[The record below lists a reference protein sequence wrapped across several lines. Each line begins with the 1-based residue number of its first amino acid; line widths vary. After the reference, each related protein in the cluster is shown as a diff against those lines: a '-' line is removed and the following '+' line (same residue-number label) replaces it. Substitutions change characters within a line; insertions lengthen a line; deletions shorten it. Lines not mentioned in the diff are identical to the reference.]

1 MRKPTRNKLV
11 IDVFVFALVFCLTAR
26 PVLNAADPEASASRR
41 SGSLAENLF
50 DYANNLGRAL
60 HERSLEER
68 SVNDYRTA
76 LDAYGQVIRLNTDNH
91 YSAESLARRAELQ
104 REMADATGDSGLYH
118 QAIESYRRVIID
130 HPQSAFVGDA
140 IISIAQIY
148 EESLQDLDGAAT
160 AYRELIRYFPDSVL
174 AREARAVLARFEAQL
189 QHRAVDVTV
198 SAERV
203 RTANLANE
211 FIGAPQLTNVRSFS
225 GPDYARV
232 VIDLSDQTQYV
243 ERRAGTNRLSIQ
255 LNDALVSSSLLGRR
269 FIVGESSLLKRI
281 RVYEGNTAQASQSS
295 EPALNQQASSA
306 SGVQVEIEVSSL
318 ADYSMFRLTEP
329 ERIVIDIHAAGVVAK
344 SNAPATAPRDPVA
357 ARPAT
362 ATSEP
367 SAVAG
372 ESSAAK
378 HGAEDA
384 QPKARKMNAADKNAI
399 LALPEIS
406 DPILPMGPADSRN
419 AASGNA
425 TSGNTT
431 STPAATAS
439 ALAAKVD
446 ARAAESPI
454 KRIVIDPGHGGH
466 DTGTISSGGMREKD
480 LVLDVARRLR
490 AYIKHNYPD
499 VEVIMTRDSD
509 RFVALEERTAIANSR
524 RADLF
529 ISVHANASPSR
540 VASGVE
546 TYFLSP
552 DRAPSE
558 DMQTA
563 ARENA
568 RIAAE
573 KPAEKAAPVVASVTV
588 GNRVAESRE
597 LARYIQAGLVRGIGA
612 ASPRT
617 AMNRGVKHA
626 AFVVLLG
633 ASMPSVLAEV
643 SFLSNPKDEALLQTT
658 QFRERIAASLF
669 AGLNAYLKKN
679 RPAEKK

>member
-1 MRKPTRNKLV
+1 MRRPTRHKLV
-11 IDVFVFALVFCLTAR
+11 IDAFVFALVFCLTAQ
-26 PVLNAADPEASASRR
+26 PILNAADPEVSASRR
-41 SGSLAENLF
+41 TASLAESLF

-60 HERSLEER
+60 HERPLEER
-68 SVNDYRTA
+68 SATDYRAA
-76 LDAYGQVIRLNTDNH
+76 LEAYGQVMRLNTDNY

-104 REMADATGDSGLYH
+104 REMADATGDSALYQ
-118 QAIESYRRVIID
+118 QAIESYRRVITD

-140 IISIAQIY
+140 LVNIAQIY
-148 EESLQDLDGAAT
+148 EESLQDLDGAAK
-160 AYRELIRYFPDSVL
+160 AYRELASYFPDSVL
-174 AREARAVLARFEAQL
+174 AREARAVLARFESQL
-189 QHRAVDVTV
+189 GHRPLDVMV
-198 SAERV
+198 SAERI
-203 RTANLANE
+203 RARNLSDE
-211 FIGAPQLTNVRSFS
+211 VTGSPRLTNVRSFS
-225 GPDYARV
+225 GPDYTRV

-243 ERRAGTNRLSIQ
+243 ERREGNNRLSIQ
-255 LNDALVSSSLLGRR
+255 LSNALVSSSLIGRR

-281 RVYEGNTAQASQSS
+281 RVYEGNAAQANEST
-295 EPALNQQASSA
+295 ERAPGAQAGAA

-318 ADYSMFRLTEP
+318 ADYSMFRLSEP

-344 SNAPATAPRDPVA
+344 SGAPAATALRDTAAPRDAA
-357 ARPAT
+357 ARAAAPVNG
-362 ATSEP
+362 S
-367 SAVAG
+367 SVVAG
-372 ESSAAK
+372 EPASARPVD
-378 HGAEDA
+378 EP
-384 QPKARKMNAADKNAI
+384 QSKAGRMAAAGKNAM

-406 DPILPMGPADSRN
+406 DPILPMSPADSRN
-419 AASGNA
+419 AASA
-425 TSGNTT
+425 SA
-431 STPAATAS
+431 SAAN
-439 ALAAKVD
+439 ALAAKID
-446 ARAAESPI
+446 ARAAESVI

-490 AYIKHNYPD
+490 AYVKHNYPD

-529 ISVHANASPSR
+529 ISVHANASQSR

-573 KPAEKAAPVVASVTV
+573 KSAEKAQPVVASVTV

-643 SFLSNPKDEALLQTT
+643 SFLSNPKDEALLQTS

-679 RPAEKK
+679 RPAESKSK